1 MPLAA
6 PPVTRRATFVVFAC
20 PSTSSR
26 SRSSAPDADTS
37 QVTSADQVT
46 VTSMFCPWRY
56 VSAVPS
62 PSASKDGLEVIATD
76 LIVGGSG
83 VWSSLRIVPVAVDVA
98 VTRAEVP
105 DTLSATVN
113 VSSDSSALSSIV
125 ATVKLCVSPAVPA
138 KLIPAVFAL

>member
-1 MPLAA
+1 M
-6 PPVTRRATFVVFAC
+6 
-20 PSTSSR
+20 
-26 SRSSAPDADTS
+26 
-37 QVTSADQVT
+37 
-46 VTSMFCPWRY
+46 
-56 VSAVPS
+56 
-62 PSASKDGLEVIATD
+62 IATD

-98 VTRAEVP
+98 VTRAEFP

-125 ATVKLCVSPAVPA
+125 ATVKLCLSPAVPA